1 MLTGRADDNTEMRY
15 RDNTMTVTKNV
26 LSVDN
31 GQDVF
36 RC

>member
-1 MLTGRADDNTEMRY
+1 MLTGRADDDTETRY
-15 RDNTMTVTKNV
+15 RDNTRTVTKNV

>member
-1 MLTGRADDNTEMRY
+1 MLTGRADDNTETRY
-15 RDNTMTVTKNV
+15 RDNTTTVTKNV

>member
-1 MLTGRADDNTEMRY
+1 MLTGRADDNTETRY
-15 RDNTMTVTKNV
+15 LDNTMTVTKNV

>member
-1 MLTGRADDNTEMRY
+1 MLTSRADDDTETRY
-15 RDNTMTVTKNV
+15 RDNTRTVTKNV
-26 LSVDN
+26 RSVDN

>member
-1 MLTGRADDNTEMRY
+1 MLTGWADDDTETRY
-15 RDNTMTVTKNV
+15 RDNSRMVTKNV

>member
-1 MLTGRADDNTEMRY
+1 MLTGRADGNTETRY
-15 RDNTMTVTKNV
+15 RDNTRTVTKNV

-31 GQDVF
+31 GHDVL

>member
-1 MLTGRADDNTEMRY
+1 MLTGRADDDTETRY
-15 RDNTMTVTKNV
+15 HDNTRTVTKNV

-31 GQDVF
+31 GHDVF

>member
-1 MLTGRADDNTEMRY
+1 MLTGRADDDTETRY
-15 RDNTMTVTKNV
+15 RDNTRTVTKKV

-31 GQDVF
+31 GHDVF

>member
-1 MLTGRADDNTEMRY
+1 MLTGRVDDNTETRY
-15 RDNTMTVTKNV
+15 LDNTMTVTKNV